1 MKIDGRDEVCG
12 RGIGVERGRAK
23 ERADGRVAREDDV
36 VANQCWPILSEFGER
51 S

>member
-1 MKIDGRDEVCG
+1 MEIDGRNEVCG
-12 RGIGVERGRAK
+12 QGIGVERLCAK

-36 VANQCWPILSEFGER
+36 VANRCWSILSEFGER